1 MSTRANKHIGG
12 SFDDFLK
19 EDGIYEEVQEQV
31 EVDLIAM
38 QLEKERKRLKIT
50 KTELAKRMGTSR
62 SAVDR
67 LLDASYAGNTLDSV
81 RRAAQALGF
90 RIVFALRSNQDARK
104 SKKLTVTK
112 SRASA

>member
-1 MSTRANKHIGG
+1 VSTRANGHSGS

-19 EDGIYEEVQEQV
+19 EEGIYDDVQEKIQI
-31 EVDLIAM
+31 DLLAM
-38 QLEKERKRLKIT
+38 ELEKERKRLKVT

-67 LLDASYAGNTLDSV
+67 LLDISYAGNTLDSV

-90 RIVFALRSNQDARK
+90 RIVFALRSNQQERK
-104 SKKLTVTK
+104 SKKLTVTR